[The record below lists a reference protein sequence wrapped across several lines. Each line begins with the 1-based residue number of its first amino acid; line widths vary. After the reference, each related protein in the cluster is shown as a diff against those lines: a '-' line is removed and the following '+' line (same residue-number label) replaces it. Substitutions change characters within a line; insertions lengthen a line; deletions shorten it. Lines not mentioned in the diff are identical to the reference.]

1 MNPNPTYLLVEDDS
15 AFRERL
21 ARALTARGGV
31 ILPAA
36 DLASARS
43 TWQANALAGAI
54 VDLRLPDGDGLTL
67 VRELSAAQPGLPT
80 VVLTGF
86 GSIANALEAVR
97 LGARDYL
104 TKPAD
109 ADQILLAAL
118 RGERIVRDNPK
129 EVPAETPSLDRV
141 EWEHIQRVLA
151 DCGGN
156 ISQTARLLGL
166 DRRTLQRKLGK
177 FPPQR

>member
-1 MNPNPTYLLVEDDS
+1 MTPTPTYLLVEDDS

-36 DLASARS
+36 DLACARS

-67 VRELSAAQPGLPT
+67 VRELNAARPGLPI

-109 ADQILLAAL
+109 ADQILAAL
-118 RGERIVRDNPK
+118 RGERLVRDNPK
-129 EVPAETPSLDRV
+129 DVPAETPSLDRV

-177 FPPQR
+177 FPPNR

>member
-1 MNPNPTYLLVEDDS
+1 MNPTPTYLLVEDDS

-21 ARALTARGGV
+21 ARALTARGCV

-36 DLASARS
+36 DLASARPV
-43 TWQANALAGAI
+43 WPANALTGAI

-67 VRELSAAQPGLPT
+67 VRELNAARPGLPI

-109 ADQILLAAL
+109 ADQILAAL
-118 RGERIVRDNPK
+118 RGDRLARDNPK

-141 EWEHIQRVLA
+141 EWEHIQRVLT

-177 FPPQR
+177 FPPHR

>member
-1 MNPNPTYLLVEDDS
+1 MSEDAPLLLVDDDD

-21 ARALTARGGV
+21 ARALTARGIPV
-31 ILPAA
+31 IVAPGLTQARAA
-36 DLASARS
+36 WSGNRFS
-43 TWQANALAGAI
+43 GA
-54 VDLRLPDGDGLTL
+54 VFDLRLADGDGLTG
-67 VRELSAAQPGLPT
+67 VRELNAAQPGLPI

-109 ADQILLAAL
+109 ADQILASL
-118 RGERIVRDNPK
+118 RGERLVRENPK
-129 EVPAETPSLDRV
+129 EVSGETPSLDRV

-151 DCGGN
+151 ECGGN
-156 ISQTARLLGL
+156 ISQTARVLGL
-166 DRRTLQRKLGK
+166 DRRTLQRKLSK
-177 FPPQR
+177 FPPTR